1 MGKLAMLAVIF
12 ALVLPMAALAQEY
25 KTGERIEVLITNATD
40 GRIVTGATCKMSVYN
55 GTAIAVTN
63 ASMTDAADGNYYWA
77 VAGLATQPT
86 APYRARVVCAVGGA
100 DWTTESL
107 FGVVTTSY
115 ASWLS
120 GIDSAIDGLPTS
132 CGSGSSNITS
142 CGTGSS
148 NITSCGQGSS
158 NLTVCGQG
166 ASNLTDAAVWAY
178 ASRTLT
184 QNITQNVTDI
194 WAAASRT
201 LTQNITQNET
211 AGLSAADVWAY
222 ATRDLTQNITQNLT
236 AADIWGYATRA
247 LTQNIT
253 GNFSESG
260 AAAAVWASAS
270 RTLTAFSFD
279 VNVTQAALG
288 NIATTVWASGTRTL
302 TSFGS
307 LVSDIATAVWGAV
320 ARTLTDFDDVWTVA
334 TRTLTQNI
342 TQNATGGSTTNQ
354 YNYTIYNTTATSYI
368 TDNSTFNIILPISD

>member
-1 MGKLAMLAVIF
+1 MGKTMLLAVIF

-40 GRIVTGATCKMSVYN
+40 GRIVTGATCKISVYN

-132 CGSGSSNITS
+132 CGSGSSN
-142 CGTGSS
+142 
-148 NITSCGQGSS
+148 
-158 NLTVCGQG
+158 LTVCGQG

-236 AADIWGYATRA
+236 AADIWAYNKRD

-253 GNFSESG
+253 ANFSESG

-279 VNVTQAALG
+279 VNITQAALG
-288 NIATTVWASGTRTL
+288 NIATGVWASGTRTL